1 MSVVIAP
8 DRMPDAEIRELLADA
23 LACPRLS
30 AWEQAFVAGM
40 IPRREPVVSSGAPKF
55 DLWVSDKQH
64 AVLLR
69 IRSKVYAT

>member
-1 MSVVIAP
+1 
-8 DRMPDAEIRELLADA
+8 
-23 LACPRLS
+23 
-30 AWEQAFVAGM
+30 M